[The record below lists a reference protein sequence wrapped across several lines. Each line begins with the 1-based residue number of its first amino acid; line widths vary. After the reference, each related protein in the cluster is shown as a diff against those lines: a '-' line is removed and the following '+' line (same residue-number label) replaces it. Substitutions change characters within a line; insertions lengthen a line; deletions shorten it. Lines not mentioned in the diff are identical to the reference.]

1 MYVAGLW
8 SRSQP
13 FFIFGQS
20 RIVYS
25 ALVLAMRLK
34 ITEKK
39 SLRKA
44 IFNVQLVFGGW
55 ICMELNV
62 RLRAFRLP
70 EPATHGSATLLHW
83 RNVVEKAC
91 SRILD
96 STTQSWLRQV
106 LGRIGKVLNDL
117 RQVLSWLKQL
127 LSWLRQYRAD
137 PNKYWAG
144 SDSYWADSDSIEL
157 TRTSIVWTWKGI
169 ELTQTG
175 IERAQKGIEL
185 THTGIELN

>member
-44 IFNVQLVFGGW
+44 IFNVQLISLW
-55 ICMELNV
+55 RLN
-62 RLRAFRLP
+62 L
-70 EPATHGSATLLHW
+70 HGVECSAPCISATGASHTWLC
-83 RNVVEKAC
+83 NP
-91 SRILD
+91 
-96 STTQSWLRQV
+96 STLEECC
-106 LGRIGKVLNDL
+106 GKG
-117 RQVLSWLKQL
+117 L
-127 LSWLRQYRAD
+127 LSVFRFND
-137 PNKYWAG
+137 
-144 SDSYWADSDSIEL
+144 
-157 TRTSIVWTWKGI
+157 T

-175 IERAQKGIEL
+175 IGQNWKGIE
-185 THTGIELN
+185 